1 MSLPSNAA
9 PSSPTGVA
17 TPCAEA
23 RSGGFAVAVACLVV
37 LLVGLLVLVG
47 RGTPASGQ
55 GPLLLAPMMGLDACL
70 FSDRPDEAAR
80 APAIAARCQGDQA
93 SAASVIESTLQ
104 ALGARRTSRDRQLEM
119 GYTLNLPLLKFLRRE
134 GDRWT
139 IDSEAV
145 ARAVRS
151 VRDSDRPVV
160 LYLFSTHFGS
170 GAPAEAALA
179 EDPDNLLQTA
189 GGPLGRDR
197 YYQTDIYPWSF
208 VRTDNGITRMREQVM
223 NALLGGI
230 CSLEPA
236 ARHRV
241 RGVTL
246 LGELHHMF
254 PRFEDGMGFSGP
266 YAITDY
272 SAASVQGFRLFLE
285 RRFGTVAAFNRALGV
300 DYTGFDA
307 VQPPSKDIRTTPLG
321 RYEEHIDAYAAGTL
335 PVAGWV
341 YLPGRAAA
349 QPAWVRIYRN
359 GTLAGRVP
367 ARFGRQ
373 DVAAAHPEFQTAD
386 VGWSFDLDFA
396 ALPPGLHRLDM
407 LVELPAGG
415 LAPLGTRQIAVMDR
429 TQSTP
434 LPQPMAPLPPAAAP
448 PPGLLHY
455 LDGPAELSSYYF
467 NPLAVQWNAFRAQ
480 QVRDYLDHFR
490 SVVANTCIPADLIYS
505 HQILPCV
512 NPGWDTS
519 KFAVEQDLDVPLPLG
534 LGVSLYGEASYGR
547 SFFDWF
553 GSTGRTTYGVTEFH
567 PLRPMDA
574 SALGAVL
581 QRHAAH
587 GARFVSFFAES
598 DGSGP
603 WREGVHNT
611 MSFDAGNP
619 HHGAVQLREA
629 VQGLMR

>member
-1 MSLPSNAA
+1 MSSPAA
-9 PSSPTGVA
+9 STTVTPSSSARATSFTVA
-17 TPCAEA
+17 M
-23 RSGGFAVAVACLVV
+23 ACLVL
-37 LLVGLLVLVG
+37 LLVGLLAIVG
-47 RGTPASGQ
+47 RGTPAAGQ
-55 GPLLLAPMMGLDACL
+55 GALLLAPMMGLDACL
-70 FSDRPDEAAR
+70 FADRPDEAAR
-80 APAIAARCQGDQA
+80 APAVAARCRGEQG
-93 SAASVIESTLQ
+93 SAAPVIESTLQ
-104 ALGARRTSRDRQLEM
+104 ALGDRRTSRDGRLEM

-134 GDRWT
+134 GDGWA
-139 IDSEAV
+139 IDHEAV

-160 LYLFSTHFGS
+160 LYMFSTHFGS
-170 GAPAEAALA
+170 GAAAEAALA

-189 GGPLGRDR
+189 DGPLGPDR
-197 YYQTDIYPWSF
+197 YYQTDVYPWSF

-223 NALLGGI
+223 GALLGGI

-236 ARHRV
+236 ARNRV

-254 PRFEDGMGFSGP
+254 PRFEDGMGFSGR

-272 SAASVQGFRLFLE
+272 SAASARGFRTFLE
-285 RRFGTVAAFNRALGV
+285 RRFGTVAALNKALGS
-300 DYTGFDA
+300 DYAGFDA
-307 VQPPSKDIRTTPLG
+307 VVPPSKDIRTTPLG
-321 RYEEHIDAYAAGTL
+321 RYEEHVDAYAAGTL

-341 YLPGRAAA
+341 YLPGATAA

-373 DVAAAHPEFQTAD
+373 DVAAAHPEFRTAD
-386 VGWSFDLDFA
+386 VGWNFDLGYA

-407 LVELPAGG
+407 YVELSAGG
-415 LAPLGTRQIAVMDR
+415 MVPLGSRTIAVMDR
-429 TQSTP
+429 TQATP
-434 LPQPMAPLPPAAAP
+434 PPQPMAPLPAAAEP
-448 PPGLLHY
+448 PPGLLSS

-480 QVRDYLDHFR
+480 QVRDYLAHFR
-490 SVVANTCIPADLIYS
+490 SVAAGSCIPADRIYS
-505 HQILPCV
+505 HQILPFV
-512 NPGWDTS
+512 NPGWDAS
-519 KFAVEQDLDVPLPLG
+519 KFAVEQDLDVPPALG

-553 GSTGRTTYGVTEFH
+553 GSTGRTAYGVTEFH

-574 SALGAVL
+574 GALGAVL
-581 QRHAAH
+581 QRHASH
-587 GARFVSFFAES
+587 GARFLSFFAES

-603 WREGVHNT
+603 WREGVHNI

-619 HHGAVQLREA
+619 HHGAAQLREA
-629 VQGLMR
+629 VRDLMR

>member
-1 MSLPSNAA
+1 MPSLPASPAAAA
-9 PSSPTGVA
+9 P
-17 TPCAEA
+17 PCNTA
-23 RSGGFAVAVACLVV
+23 RAAAVAVAMACLVL

-47 RGTPASGQ
+47 RGTPAAGQ
-55 GPLLLAPMMGLDACL
+55 APLLLAPMMGLDACL
-70 FSDRPDEAAR
+70 FADRPDEAAR
-80 APAIAARCQGDQA
+80 APAVAARCGGA
-93 SAASVIESTLQ
+93 EGSAAPVIDSTLQ
-104 ALGARRTSRDRQLEM
+104 ALGDRRTSRDGRLEM

-134 GDRWT
+134 GDHWVV
-139 IDSEAV
+139 DQAAV

-179 EDPDNLLQTA
+179 QDPDNLLQTA
-189 GGPLGRDR
+189 DGPLGPDR
-197 YYQTDIYPWSF
+197 YYQTDVYPWSF
-208 VRTDNGITRMREQVM
+208 VRTDNGITRMREQAM
-223 NALLGGI
+223 GALLDGI
-230 CSLEPA
+230 CQLAPS
-236 ARHRV
+236 ARDRV

-254 PRFEDGMGFSGP
+254 PRFEDGMGFTGP

-272 SAASVQGFRLFLE
+272 SAASVRGFRAFLE
-285 RRFGTVAAFNRALGV
+285 RRFGTVAAFNRALQA
-300 DYTGFDA
+300 DYAAFDA
-307 VQPPSKDIRTTPLG
+307 VDPPSRNIRTTPLG
-321 RYEEHIDAYAAGTL
+321 RYEEHIDAHAAGVL

-341 YLPGRAAA
+341 YLPGATAA

-359 GTLAGRVP
+359 GVLAGRVP

-373 DVAAAHPEFQTAD
+373 DVAAAHPEFRTAD
-386 VGWSFDLDFA
+386 VGWSFELDYD
-396 ALPPGLHRLDM
+396 ALSPGLHRLDM
-407 LVELPAGG
+407 FVELSAGG

-429 TQSTP
+429 SQSTP
-434 LPQPMAPLPPAAAP
+434 LAQPLAPVPVAAEAPA
-448 PPGLLHY
+448 GTMSY
-455 LDGPAELSSYYF
+455 LDSPAELSSYYF

-490 SVVANTCIPADLIYS
+490 AVAAGSCIPADRIYS
-505 HQILPCV
+505 HQILPFV
-512 NPGWDTS
+512 NPGWDPS
-519 KFAVEQDLDVPLPLG
+519 KFAVEQDLDVPAALG

-553 GSTGRTTYGVTEFH
+553 GTTGRTRYGVTEFH

-574 SALGAVL
+574 AALGAVL
-581 QRHAAH
+581 QRHATH
-587 GARFVSFFAES
+587 GARFLSFFAES

-619 HHGAVQLREA
+619 HHGAAQLREA
-629 VQGLMR
+629 VQDLMR

>member
-1 MSLPSNAA
+1 MSSLPAASVAA
-9 PSSPTGVA
+9 PPSFQ
-17 TPCAEA
+17 A
-23 RSGGFAVAVACLVV
+23 RTASFAVAMACLVL
-37 LLVGLLVLVG
+37 LLVGLLAAVD
-47 RGTPASGQ
+47 RGTPAAGQ

-70 FSDRPDEAAR
+70 FADRPDEAAR
-80 APAIAARCQGDQA
+80 APAVAARCRGA
-93 SAASVIESTLQ
+93 EGSAAQVIESTLQ
-104 ALGARRTSRDRQLEM
+104 ALGDRRTSRDGRFEM
-119 GYTLNLPLLKFLRRE
+119 GYTLNLPLLKFLRRD
-134 GDRWT
+134 GVDWT
-139 IDSEAV
+139 VDHEAV

-179 EDPDNLLQTA
+179 EDPDNLLTTA
-189 GGPLGRDR
+189 DGPLAPDR
-197 YYQTDIYPWSF
+197 YYQTAVYPWSF

-223 NALLGGI
+223 GALLGGI
-230 CSLEPA
+230 CGLEQS
-236 ARHRV
+236 ARDRV

-272 SAASVQGFRLFLE
+272 SAASVRGFRMFLE
-285 RRFGTVAAFNRALGV
+285 KRFGTVAAFNRNVGG
-300 DYTGFDA
+300 DYAGFDA
-307 VQPPSKDIRTTPLG
+307 VEPPSKNIRTTPLG

-341 YLPGRAAA
+341 YLRGATAL

-359 GTLAGRVP
+359 GVLAGRVA

-373 DVAAAHPEFQTAD
+373 DVAAAHPEFRTAD
-386 VGWSFDLDFA
+386 VGWNFDLDYA
-396 ALPPGLHRLDM
+396 AIPPGVHRLDM
-407 LVELPAGG
+407 YVELPAGG
-415 LAPLGTRQIAVMDR
+415 LASLGTRRIAVMDR
-429 TQSTP
+429 TQATP
-434 LPQPMAPLPPAAAP
+434 APQPMAPLPAAAAP
-448 PPGLLHY
+448 PPGLLSY

-480 QVRDYLDHFR
+480 QVRDYLAHFR
-490 SVVANTCIPADLIYS
+490 SVAARSCMPADRIYS
-505 HQILPCV
+505 HQILPFV
-512 NPGWDTS
+512 NPGWDAS
-519 KFAVEQDLDVPLPLG
+519 KFAVEQDLDVPPALG

-553 GSTGRTTYGVTEFH
+553 GSTGRTAYGVTEFH

-574 SALGAVL
+574 DALGAVL

-587 GARFVSFFAES
+587 GARFLSFFAES

-603 WREGVHNT
+603 WREGVHNI

-619 HHGAVQLREA
+619 HHGAARLRAA
-629 VQGLMR
+629 VQGLMH